1 MGHERDLA
9 RRGDA
14 ADIEE
19 MIAVA
24 LRRKMLDGDGQHGL
38 EERIGLELR
47 QHLCR
52 RPQLLPSGAST
63 SAEVAELHAG
73 VQDCRCFRVT
83 EDGHR
88 HRAADVGRVHAG
100 MDGILGGSDAADRGC
115 PGR

>member
-1 MGHERDLA
+1 
-9 RRGDA
+9 
-14 ADIEE
+14 

-24 LRRKMLDGDGQHGL
+24 LRGKMLDGDGQHGL
-38 EERIGLELR
+38 EERIGLEFR

-52 RPQLLPSGAST
+52 RTQLLPSGAST

-73 VQDCRCFRVT
+73 VQDRRWFGVA
-83 EDGHR
+83 EDGHC

-100 MDGILGGSDAADRGC
+100 MDGILGGSDTADRDR